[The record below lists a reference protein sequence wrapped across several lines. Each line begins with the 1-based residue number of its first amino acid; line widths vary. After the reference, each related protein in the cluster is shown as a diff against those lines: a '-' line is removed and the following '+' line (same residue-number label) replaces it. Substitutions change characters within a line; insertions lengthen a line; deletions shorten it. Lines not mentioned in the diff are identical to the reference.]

1 MNAGSCPEEN
11 CEEDCPKRSGLWR
24 IYALLMFAVV
34 VLFASAVYAFDGKF
48 GAEKALTGLFL
59 PVGLVWLN
67 LTCATLLSWLRSAT
81 TLVRCLL
88 TTAWLVVS
96 LITTSP
102 LPDFCFQ
109 FVEAPL
115 EGEFQPDVDTP
126 LDLLV
131 VFGGGT
137 QAGPHRAEV
146 SAAGDRLVYAAQL
159 LSQGHA
165 RKLLATGDET
175 ADQAVEIWTKL
186 GISKE
191 LISTLPGK
199 TTFEEI
205 RNLKSVLDEESEQR
219 IGILTSA
226 YHMPRVQRL
235 ASSAGFQRLIPVA
248 AHHLTSDRPYTA
260 RDFIPSLAPLTKFTD
275 FQREMMGRLVGR

>member
-1 MNAGSCPEEN
+1 
-11 CEEDCPKRSGLWR
+11 
-24 IYALLMFAVV
+24 MFAVV
-34 VLFASAVYAFDGKF
+34 VLFALVAYAFDGKF

-59 PVGLVWLN
+59 PVGFVWLN
-67 LTCATLLSWLRSAT
+67 LTCATLLSWLRSVT

-88 TTAWLVVS
+88 TTALLVVS

-102 LPDFCFQ
+102 LPDFCFG
-109 FVEAPL
+109 FVETPL
-115 EGEFQPDVDTP
+115 EGEFQPDVDPP

-186 GISKE
+186 GIAE
-191 LISTLPGK
+191 DLVSTLPGK

-205 RNLKSVLDEESEQR
+205 SNLKSAVGEWPDGR
-219 IGILTSA
+219 IGILSSA
-226 YHMPRVQRL
+226 YHVPRVQRL
-235 ASSAGFQRLIPVA
+235 ASSAGVHRLIPVA
-248 AHHLTSDRPYTA
+248 ANHLSSVRPYTTL
-260 RDFIPSLAPLTKFTD
+260 DFIPSLGPLTKFTD

>member
-1 MNAGSCPEEN
+1 
-11 CEEDCPKRSGLWR
+11 
-24 IYALLMFAVV
+24 MFAIV
-34 VLFASAVYAFDGKF
+34 VLFALVVYAFDGKF

-59 PVGLVWLN
+59 PVGFVWLN
-67 LTCATLLSWLRSAT
+67 LTSAMLLSWLYSAAMVT
-81 TLVRCLL
+81 RCLL
-88 TTAWLVVS
+88 TVAWLAMS
-96 LITTSP
+96 LVTTSP
-102 LPDFCFQ
+102 FPDYCFRI
-109 FVEAPL
+109 VEKPI
-115 EGEFQPDVDTP
+115 EGEFSPSVDPP

-146 SAAGDRLVYAAQL
+146 SGAGDRLVYAAQL
-159 LSQGHA
+159 INQGHA

-175 ADQAVEIWTKL
+175 AEQAVEIWTKL
-186 GISKE
+186 GIEKD

-205 RNLKSVLDEESEQR
+205 NYLKPVIGESPDQR
-219 IGILTSA
+219 IGILSSA

-235 ASSAGFQRLIPVA
+235 ASNAGLQGLIPVT
-248 AHHLTSDRPYTA
+248 AHHLNSDRPYVA
-260 RDFIPSLAPLTKFTD
+260 RDFIPSVGPLTKFCD